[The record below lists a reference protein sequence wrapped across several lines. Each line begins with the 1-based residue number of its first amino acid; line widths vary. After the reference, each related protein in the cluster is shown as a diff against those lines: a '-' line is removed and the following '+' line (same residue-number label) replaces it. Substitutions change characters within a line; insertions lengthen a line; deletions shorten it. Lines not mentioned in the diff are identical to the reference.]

1 MSNIIVEKPNDAG
14 PAGTII
20 KAGTNSDIDKAFAA
34 GELSGVTVGA
44 DGSYLMGDGT
54 ALTSAGGTTTTVDLS
69 NATAEDMANI
79 AALADL
85 TFLSQ
90 NTGVSG
96 AAINA
101 GRVALGIDASD
112 FVLANK
118 ILTAAGY
125 NPGEQAD
132 FYGNNTTNDVG
143 AQLLVNKWNSAP
155 TAEDL
160 EAAGLD
166 PNEVTVINSNAA
178 NAFWLENALAES
190 GLDYSNTSA
199 IQASTATYGGGDQ
212 GPLGMSGATSVN
224 DMPAIRDIFGGQEDQ
239 LDMLEW
245 DNLTKKKEEDEDI
258 ITGIGGTGGASGI
271 GGSGIP
277 GSGVGGAGGITGN
290 VTNPADA
297 VGIPAAVPMP
307 EFATINTPQVT
318 GGMSGTYTTPAE
330 TFGPNLTTQT
340 DALKKREAETA
351 KLYQPQTIQEKKDA
365 GQDVSAYTL
374 TQKLFRNPNTGHQ
387 IYIPHYGDQP
397 QYPIPAG
404 YVEVSVTG
412 ASPFTYTGGATPF
425 NPLTAGG
432 NTYTTGANQ
441 GGYMQ
446 GFNTGAVSSLPD
458 SSFDSSQI
466 YGNVS
471 FQDPVTG
478 QIVTQTPQEYYQ
490 SLQNRQAQATFSPAT
505 MVSMPGTSIM
515 TEATSPGTV
524 LESTAG
530 QALGTAPMV
539 TGDQIAQISNVSQAK
554 GPGTPEIRDEQGNV
568 ISAAVGV
575 PTSTDATV
583 KAAAPAL
590 KTELMGG
597 ETFKPLELLAKAVE
611 GKAFVGGMGP
621 IWDAQKG
628 KYVQGGMSGVPYREY
643 TPSEFAQEYNLNLSD
658 YMDVTGGF
666 QPETLAA
673 LSDTVT
679 GQTDYSTS
687 VSDLD
692 AASGTAKTVADVA
705 GTAGV
710 PKRVLDQTVGASEL
724 VSGTGVDQAKVQQAF
739 GTGEA
744 QAASVQGELATLMA
758 QFDDGNTPAWAA
770 GSMRKATAIMNQ
782 RGLGASSMAGQ
793 AIIQAAMEAALPIA
807 QIDAGNKQQ
816 MALFKAEQRAKFLN
830 IEFDQAFQA
839 KVMNAAKV
847 SEVANINFSAEQQ
860 IALENSRAANTM
872 ELANLNNEQALTMA
886 EAAALSQ
893 LDMASLTNLQQAQV
907 QNAQNFLQLDMANL
921 ANKQSTALFKSQA
934 VTNAMLSDTAQSN
947 ANEQFNATSENQMTQ
962 FASNLSSQVSQ
973 FNAAQQNAINQFNTE
988 EANALLEFNSAL
1000 QNQREMF
1007 NAQNYLVV
1015 AQANAKWRQDITTAN
1030 TAAQNISNLTYAK
1043 EVNGLTQK
1051 TLDDYWMKE
1060 RDIMSYV
1067 FKKSENS
1074 MDRAVRILL
1083 GEQTL
1088 TAMREKLTFVDNK
1101 DKSAFWSR
1109 LLLGDASLTDLFK
1122 FNTPEETP

>member
-1 MSNIIVEKPNDAG
+1 MSNILVENPNNAG
-14 PAGTII
+14 VAGTII
-20 KAGTNSDIDKAFAA
+20 KAGTNSDVDKAFAA

-44 DGSYLMGDGT
+44 DGNYLMDDGT
-54 ALTSAGGTTTTVDLS
+54 PLKSAGGTTTTVDLS

-90 NTGVSG
+90 NTGVSS

-101 GRVALGIDASD
+101 GRAALGIDENDFTLASK
-112 FVLANK
+112 VLA
-118 ILTAAGY
+118 AAGY
-125 NPGEQAD
+125 NPGEQAN

-143 AQLLVNKWNSAP
+143 AQLLVNKWNTAP

-160 EAAGLD
+160 EEAGLD
-166 PNEVTVINSNAA
+166 PNEVNVINSNAA

-199 IQASTATYGGGDQ
+199 LQASTATFAGGDA
-212 GPLGMSGATSVN
+212 GPFGMSGATSVN
-224 DMPAIRDIFGGQEDQ
+224 DMPAIRAMFGNDENQ

-245 DNLTKKKEEDEDI
+245 DSLTKKKKEDEDI
-258 ITGIGGTGGASGI
+258 ITGTGGSAGASGLPA
-271 GGSGIP
+271 SGIP
-277 GSGVGGAGGITGN
+277 GSGVAGAGGITGN

-340 DALKKREAETA
+340 DALAKREAETA
-351 KLYQPQTIQEKKDA
+351 ELYQPQTIQEKKDA

-446 GFNTGAVSSLPD
+446 GFDAAGVVSSIPD

-478 QIVTQTPQEYYQ
+478 QIITQTPQEYYQ

-505 MVSMPGTSIM
+505 MVSMPGTSVM

-539 TGDQIAQISNVSQAK
+539 TGDQIAQISNISQAK

-583 KAAAPAL
+583 KAAAPVL
-590 KTELMGG
+590 KTEL
-597 ETFKPLELLAKAVE
+597 EDLAA
-611 GKAFVGGMGP
+611 
-621 IWDAQKG
+621 
-628 KYVQGGMSGVPYREY
+628 
-643 TPSEFAQEYNLNLSD
+643 
-658 YMDVTGGF
+658 
-666 QPETLAA
+666 ETLAA
-673 LSDTVT
+673 PSDDVT

-692 AASGTAKTVADVA
+692 AASGKAKTVADVA

-710 PKRVLDQTVGASEL
+710 PKRVLDQTAGASEL
-724 VSGTGVDQAKVQQAF
+724 VSGTGVDQTKVQQAF

-744 QAASVQGELATLMA
+744 QAASVQSELATLMA
-758 QFDDGNTPAWAA
+758 QFDDGQTPAWAA
-770 GSMRKATAIMNQ
+770 GSMRRATAIMNQ

-872 ELANLNNEQALTMA
+872 DLANLNNEQALTMA

-893 LDMASLTNLQQAQV
+893 LDIASLTNLQQAQV

-1060 RDIMSYV
+1060 RDIMSYA

-1088 TAMREKLTFVDNK
+1088 TGMREQLQFVDNK
-1101 DKSAFWSR
+1101 SKSAFWSR

-1122 FNTPEETP
+1122 FNTPEETA